1 MASAYPGGL
10 GGPKETL
17 DGLGPA
23 GLGGLGGGGLGGLG
37 VASSLGGGTD
47 ALGLG
52 TCPLC
57 RCLLEEARVLPCLH
71 AVCGPC
77 LEGLLAAPTLAC
89 PTCHAELNLDQP
101 LDALNPPLFLPSIL
115 DMVSSEDDLGSPP
128 PPPSSMLS
136 PPPASSMVSPSN
148 SHVNSRDH
156 LLPRPLLHG
165 DLPRPSRYL
174 CASCDDGQAAA
185 SRCRDCNEA
194 LCESC
199 VRAHQ
204 RVRLTKD
211 HFIVP
216 LPGDD
221 SGVCNT
227 NGGSARVHHYS
238 GPDENSHP
246 HLGLASPPPPSALG
260 GSATSLGGGATGL
273 GGGATALGGGATALG
288 GGASALGAGA
298 TALGGGA
305 TALSGGA
312 SALGG
317 GGAAQHGS
325 GHLFC
330 PSHEG
335 EAMMYYCERC
345 SAPVCR
351 ECTVREHRGHGC
363 VFLQDAA
370 ENSRSITLQL
380 LTDARSG
387 IRAIE
392 DSIGVTKRMVDRV
405 ELRAKAVAS
414 DVRSTTRRHISA
426 LEDRE
431 RKLLSKVERIRQVKG
446 KTLQDQ
452 IDDLSTALA
461 RLTHAVETISSVDSA
476 GHMELLQRREKV
488 LAEMNELRQIKAH
501 LSPHEDD
508 NITFSP
514 PDTGLYQ
521 MLNTMGFVSSS
532 AHAAHTVASGPG
544 LKRAARGRV
553 SSFVV
558 HCKDHLA
565 DQRVVGG
572 DPVTVTVVGPDG
584 STAPAEVQ
592 DQKSGS
598 YMVSYKPQTEGR
610 HSVSVMLRGLHIQ
623 GSPFSVPVRAGR
635 SYSSVGQ
642 VLFTIGS
649 EGEGDGQLCRPWGVC
664 CNKEGY
670 IIVAD
675 RSNNRV
681 QVFTPDGSF
690 HHSFG
695 SAGSRAGQFDRPAG
709 VAADTMGRII
719 VADKDNHR
727 IQVFTFEGTF
737 LFKFGEKGSKNGQF
751 NYPWDVSTNGEGDIA
766 VSDTRNH
773 RIQLF
778 RADGS
783 FANKYGFEGSLW
795 KHFDSPRGV
804 CFTQEN
810 HIVVTDFNNHRLL
823 VVHPDFQSAR
833 FLGNEGVSEGQ
844 FLRPQGV
851 AVDQVGHIV
860 VADSRN
866 HRIQIF
872 HPNGGFMYKFG
883 VPGSA
888 PGQLDRPSGICV
900 SPSGLIVVVDF
911 GNNRVQVF

>member
-10 GGPKETL
+10 GGAKEQL

-37 VASSLGGGTD
+37 VASSVAGGSDG
-47 ALGLG
+47 LGLG

-57 RCLLEEARVLPCLH
+57 RGLLDEARVLPCLH

-77 LEGLLAAPTLAC
+77 LEGLLAGPTLAC

-101 LDALNPPLFLPSIL
+101 LDALSPPLFLPSIL

-128 PPPSSMLS
+128 PS
-136 PPPASSMVSPSN
+136 SSMVSPSPAPSMVSPSN
-148 SHVNSRDH
+148 CHVNSREQ
-156 LLPRPLLHG
+156 LLPRPLLHS
-165 DLPRPSRYL
+165 DLSRPSRYL

-216 LPGDD
+216 LPGDEV
-221 SGVCNT
+221 GVGST
-227 NGGSARVHHYS
+227 NGGTSRGHYAV
-238 GPDENSHP
+238 PEENSHTS
-246 HLGLASPPPPSALG
+246 LGLASPPPAPSL
-260 GSATSLGGGATGL
+260 
-273 GGGATALGGGATALG
+273 
-288 GGASALGAGA
+288 AGA
-298 TALGGGA
+298 
-305 TALSGGA
+305 A
-312 SALGG
+312 SS
-317 GGAAQHGS
+317 QHVS
-325 GHLFC
+325 GHVYC
-330 PSHEG
+330 PSHES
-335 EAMMYYCERC
+335 EAVRYYCERC
-345 SAPVCR
+345 NSAVCR
-351 ECTVREHRGHGC
+351 ECTVREHRGHAC
-363 VFLQDAA
+363 VYLQEAA
-370 ENSRSITLQL
+370 ENSRSVTLKL

-414 DVRSTTRRHISA
+414 DVRTTTRRHISA

-431 RKLLSKVERIRQVKG
+431 RKLLNKVERIRQVKG

-461 RLTHAVETISSVDSA
+461 RLTHAVDTIGSVDSSS
-476 GHMELLQRREKV
+476 HVELLQRREKV

-508 NITFSP
+508 NIVFTP
-514 PDTGLYQ
+514 PDASLYQ
-521 MLNTMGFVSSS
+521 LLNTMGYVSSS
-532 AHAAHTVASGPG
+532 GHAPHTVASGSG
-544 LKRAARGRV
+544 LKRAVRGKV
-553 SSFVV
+553 ATFLV
-558 HCKDHLA
+558 HGKDHLA

-584 STAPAEVQ
+584 ASAPADVH
-592 DQKSGS
+592 DQANGS
-598 YMVSYKPQTEGR
+598 YLVSYRPQTEGR

-623 GSPFSVPVRAGR
+623 GSPFTVPVRSGR

-649 EGEGDGQLCRPWGVC
+649 EGESEGQLCRPWGVC

-681 QVFTPDGSF
+681 QVFTSDGAF

-695 SAGSRAGQFDRPAG
+695 TPGSRPGQFDRPAG
-709 VAADTMGRII
+709 VAADRMGRII

-727 IQVFTFEGTF
+727 IQVFTFDGNF
-737 LFKFGEKGSKNGQF
+737 IFKFGEKGSKNGQF
-751 NYPWDVSTNGEGDIA
+751 NYPWDVATNTEGHIV

-778 RADGS
+778 LHDGT
-783 FANKYGFEGSLW
+783 FINKYGFEGSLW

-804 CFTQEN
+804 CFNHEG

-833 FLGNEGVSEGQ
+833 FLGNEGVAEGQ

-851 AVDQVGHIV
+851 AIDQEGHII

-872 HPNGGFMYKFG
+872 HPNGTFMCKFG

-900 SPSGLIVVVDF
+900 TPSGLIVVVDF

>member
-10 GGPKETL
+10 GGTKEQL

-37 VASSLGGGTD
+37 IASSVGGGSD
-47 ALGLG
+47 GLGMG

-57 RCLLEEARVLPCLH
+57 RGLLEEARVLPCLH

-77 LEGLLAAPTLAC
+77 LESLLAGATLAC

-101 LDALNPPLFLPSIL
+101 LDALSPPLFLPSIL

-128 PPPSSMLS
+128 PPTP
-136 PPPASSMVSPSN
+136 SMVSPSN
-148 SHVNSRDH
+148 SHVNSREQV
-156 LLPRPLLHG
+156 LPLPMLHNDMSSRPALYVCG
-165 DLPRPSRYL
+165 
-174 CASCDDGQAAA
+174 SCDDGQAAA
-185 SRCRDCNEA
+185 SRCRDCNEI
-194 LCESC
+194 LCDSC

-216 LPGDD
+216 MSADETAPG
-221 SGVCNT
+221 NT
-227 NGGSARVHHYS
+227 NGCSSRGHFAQ
-238 GPDENSHP
+238 PEENCHAS
-246 HLGLASPPPPSALG
+246 LGLASPPPA
-260 GSATSLGGGATGL
+260 ASLGGVASSQHAAGHVFCAT
-273 GGGATALGGGATALG
+273 
-288 GGASALGAGA
+288 
-298 TALGGGA
+298 
-305 TALSGGA
+305 
-312 SALGG
+312 
-317 GGAAQHGS
+317 HD
-325 GHLFC
+325 
-330 PSHEG
+330 G
-335 EAMMYYCERC
+335 EPVRFFCERC
-345 SAPVCR
+345 SAAVCR
-351 ECTVREHRGHGC
+351 ECRVREHRGHAC
-363 VFLQDAA
+363 LNLQEAA
-370 ENSRSITLQL
+370 ENSRSVTLKL

-431 RKLLSKVERIRQVKG
+431 RKLLHRVERIRQVKG

-461 RLTHAVETISSVDSA
+461 RLTHTVETLGAVDSA
-476 GHMELLQRREKV
+476 SHLELLQRREKV

-508 NITFSP
+508 NIVFTP
-514 PDTGLYQ
+514 PDTSLYQ
-521 MLNTMGFVSSS
+521 VLNTMGFVTSSG
-532 AHAAHTVASGPG
+532 HAPHTVASGSG
-544 LKRAARGRV
+544 LKRAVRGKV
-553 SSFVV
+553 ATFIVQG
-558 HCKDHLA
+558 KDHLA
-565 DQRVVGG
+565 DPRVIGG
-572 DPVTVTVVGPDG
+572 DPVSVTVIGPDG
-584 STAPAEVQ
+584 VSAPADVH
-592 DQKSGS
+592 DQANGTYLAS
-598 YMVSYKPQTEGR
+598 YRPQVEGR
-610 HSVSVMLRGLHIQ
+610 HVVSVLLRGLHIQ
-623 GSPFSVPVRAGR
+623 GSPFTVPVRAGR

-642 VLFTIGS
+642 VLFTIGG
-649 EGEGDGQLCRPWGVC
+649 EGEAEGQLCRPWGVC
-664 CNKEGY
+664 CNKDDY

-681 QVFTPDGSF
+681 QVFTSDGTF
-690 HHSFG
+690 HHAFG
-695 SAGSRAGQFDRPAG
+695 TAGSRPGQFDRPAG
-709 VAADTMGRII
+709 VAADSMGRII

-727 IQVFTFEGTF
+727 IQVFTFEGNF
-737 LFKFGEKGSKNGQF
+737 IFKFGEKGSKNGQF
-751 NYPWDVSTNGEGDIA
+751 NYPWDVASNSEGHIV

-778 RADGS
+778 LHDGTFVS
-783 FANKYGFEGSLW
+783 KYGFEGSLW

-804 CFTQEN
+804 CFNHEG

-833 FLGNEGVSEGQ
+833 FLGNEGVAEGQ

-851 AVDQVGHIV
+851 AIDQEGHII

-872 HPNGGFMYKFG
+872 HPNGTFMCKFG
-883 VPGSA
+883 VLGSA

-900 SPSGLIVVVDF
+900 TRTGLIVVVDF